1 MIEELLKKLELS
13 NSKLLKMSFTH
24 SSFLNENFSNTDLE
38 SNERLEFLGDSVISY
53 IVAEYIYE
61 KYPNLTEGDMSKIR
75 SLVVQRSS
83 LANLAKELDLQ
94 RHMILGK
101 GEEKNNGRIKESNL
115 CDLFE
120 SFIGCCTLELGIQK
134 TKIFFLELISYKI
147 DSIVKKQMFN
157 DPKSKL
163 QELLQERKLPL
174 PEYITELNNSG
185 LFETNII
192 INNKSYGKATG
203 ERKVDAEKS
212 AAEIALNN
220 FYIL

>member
-24 SSFLNENFSNTDLE
+24 SSFLNENFSNTNLE

-83 LANLAKELDLQ
+83 LANLTKDLDLHK
-94 RHMILGK
+94 HMILGK

-120 SFIGCCTLELGIQK
+120 SFIGCCALELGIET
-134 TKIFFLELISYKI
+134 TKLFLLKHISYKI
-147 DSIVKKQMFN
+147 DSIVKKQKFN

-163 QELLQERKLPL
+163 QELLQERKIPL

-192 INNKSYGKATG
+192 IDNKSYGKATG

-212 AAEIALNN
+212 AAEKALNN

>member
-163 QELLQERKLPL
+163 QELLQERKIP
-174 PEYITELNNSG
+174 
-185 LFETNII
+185 
-192 INNKSYGKATG
+192 
-203 ERKVDAEKS
+203 
-212 AAEIALNN
+212 
-220 FYIL
+220 

>member
-1 MIEELLKKLELS
+1 MIEELIKKLELS

-83 LANLAKELDLQ
+83 LANLAKNLDLQ
-94 RHMILGK
+94 QHMILGK

-120 SFIGCCTLELGIQK
+120 SFIGCCTLALGIVSPESGILSGDVNDYK
-134 TKIFFLELISYKI
+134 LLLHTTILAFLSRSNYVLI
-147 DSIVKKQMFN
+147 
-157 DPKSKL
+157 
-163 QELLQERKLPL
+163 E
-174 PEYITELNNSG
+174 
-185 LFETNII
+185 
-192 INNKSYGKATG
+192 
-203 ERKVDAEKS
+203 
-212 AAEIALNN
+212 
-220 FYIL
+220 